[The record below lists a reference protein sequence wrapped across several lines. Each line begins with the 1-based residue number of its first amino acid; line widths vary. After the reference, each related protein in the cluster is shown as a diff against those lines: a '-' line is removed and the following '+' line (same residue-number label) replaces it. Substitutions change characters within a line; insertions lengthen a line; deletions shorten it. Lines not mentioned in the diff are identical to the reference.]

1 MNPNTP
7 NYAGFWIRFLA
18 FIINSLLI
26 SALVVP
32 ILFLFFEPEQLN
44 RNELAGSP
52 VYFFLNYIL
61 PAIAFIAFWIFKSS
75 EPGKMVFGLKIIDE
89 KTGGKPSKGQ
99 MIGRYF
105 GYYVSGLILALGFI
119 WIAFD
124 KRKQSWHDKLAGT
137 LVIREGD
144 DQEDSSQGL

>member
-1 MNPNTP
+1 
-7 NYAGFWIRFLA
+7 
-18 FIINSLLI
+18 
-26 SALVVP
+26 
-32 ILFLFFEPEQLN
+32 
-44 RNELAGSP
+44 
-52 VYFFLNYIL
+52 
-61 PAIAFIAFWIFKSS
+61 
-75 EPGKMVFGLKIIDE
+75 
-89 KTGGKPSKGQ
+89 

-124 KRKQSWHDKLAGT
+124 KRKQGWHDKLAGT

>member
-1 MNPNTP
+1 MNPSTP

-52 VYFFLNYIL
+52 AYFFLNYIL
-61 PAIAFIAFWIFKSS
+61 PAIAFITFWIYKSS
-75 EPGKMVFGLKIIDE
+75 EPGKMVFGLKIVDE
-89 KTGGKPSKGQ
+89 KTGGQPSKGQ

-124 KRKQSWHDKLAGT
+124 KRKQGWHDKLAGT
-137 LVIREGD
+137 LVIRDSD